1 MQSIVSTFSRFS
13 RGLLYVSVLA
23 LLSACST
30 MSAEECQ
37 VTDWEYLGGLDVMDG
52 KKDLTSRAK
61 SHARAC
67 SKQGV
72 AMDTRA
78 YQRGW
83 MLGLKEFC
91 TPQNGKA
98 YAEKGAR
105 FQPGYCPPQLEGAF
119 LDGYSPARDRY
130 TAQQDLVALQKK
142 IEEKKREIRTARADK
157 SSSPNHLAYLQ
168 SDLRDLQQEL
178 LQLQLKLR

>member
-1 MQSIVSTFSRFS
+1 MQNIVSTVSRFS
-13 RGLLYVSVLA
+13 RGLLGVSVLA

-37 VTDWEYLGGLDVMDG
+37 VTDWEYLGGRDARDG
-52 KKDLTSRAK
+52 NKDLTSRAK

-105 FQPGYCPPQLEGAF
+105 FHPVSCLF
-119 LDGYSPARDRY
+119 FFVCFFFDG
-130 TAQQDLVALQKK
+130 
-142 IEEKKREIRTARADK
+142 
-157 SSSPNHLAYLQ
+157 
-168 SDLRDLQQEL
+168 
-178 LQLQLKLR
+178 